1 MTPSSPRSWGSLA
14 SRRNKAKPLRI
25 SVTAMSILM
34 DSSWRAARWL
44 PRAVSARR
52 GGIVVAAVL
61 AAVGLVFAWQA
72 SLLDLGGFE
81 LPGPG
86 FFPLVL
92 GSLVFAFAVLIAIE
106 GLRGVGAGE
115 AVELGH
121 RDVLIVLAALAAA
134 AALFEPLGAYLSLGL
149 FGAVLLVL
157 LARVSIPLAIASAA
171 VAMVACWYF
180 FQVLLGLQ
188 LPRGPF

>member
-1 MTPSSPRSWGSLA
+1 
-14 SRRNKAKPLRI
+14 
-25 SVTAMSILM
+25 MSIFM

-44 PRAVSARR
+44 PRTVSVRR

-61 AAVGLVFAWQA
+61 AGVGLVFAWQA
-72 SLLDLGGFE
+72 SLLDFGGFE

-92 GSLVFAFAVLIAIE
+92 GILVFAFALLIGIE
-106 GLRGVGAGE
+106 GLRGVGDGGT
-115 AVELGH
+115 VELGH
-121 RDVLIVLAALAAA
+121 RDVLIVFAALIAV

-149 FGAVLLVL
+149 FGAVLLVF
-157 LARVSIPLAIASAA
+157 LARVSVPLAIAAAA

>member
-1 MTPSSPRSWGSLA
+1 
-14 SRRNKAKPLRI
+14 
-25 SVTAMSILM
+25 MSILM
-34 DSSWRAARWL
+34 ESSWRAARWL
-44 PRAVSARR
+44 PRTVSARR

-61 AAVGLVFAWQA
+61 AGVGLVFAWQA
-72 SLLDLGGFE
+72 SKLDFGGFE

-92 GSLVFAFAVLIAIE
+92 GLLVFAFAVLIAIE
-106 GLRGVGAGE
+106 GFRGAGE
-115 AVELGH
+115 GGTVELGH
-121 RDVLIVLAALAAA
+121 RDVLIVVAALAAA

-157 LARVSIPLAIASAA
+157 LARVSVPLAMAA
-171 VAMVACWYF
+171 AGVAMAACWYF

>member
-1 MTPSSPRSWGSLA
+1 
-14 SRRNKAKPLRI
+14 
-25 SVTAMSILM
+25 MSILM
-34 DSSWRAARWL
+34 DSSRRAARWL

-61 AAVGLVFAWQA
+61 AGVGLLFAWQA
-72 SLLDLGGFE
+72 SLLDFGGFD

-92 GSLVFAFAVLIAIE
+92 GVLVFAFAVLIAIE
-106 GLRGVGAGE
+106 GLRGAGE
-115 AVELGH
+115 GETVELGH
-121 RDVLIVLAALAAA
+121 RDVLIVLAALLAV

-149 FGAVLLVL
+149 FGAVLLVV
-157 LARVSIPLAIASAA
+157 LARVAVPLAIASAA

>member
-1 MTPSSPRSWGSLA
+1 
-14 SRRNKAKPLRI
+14 
-25 SVTAMSILM
+25 MSILM
-34 DSSWRAARWL
+34 DGSWRAARWL

-52 GGIVVAAVL
+52 SGIVVAAVL
-61 AAVGLVFAWQA
+61 AGVGLVFAWQA
-72 SLLDLGGFE
+72 SLLDFGGFE

-92 GSLVFAFAVLIAIE
+92 GILVFTFAGLIGIE
-106 GLRGVGAGE
+106 GLRGGGE
-115 AVELGH
+115 GGTVELGH
-121 RDVLIVLAALAAA
+121 RDVLIVFAALIAA

-157 LARVSIPLAIASAA
+157 LARVSVPLAIAAA
-171 VAMVACWYF
+171 SVAMVACWYF

>member
-1 MTPSSPRSWGSLA
+1 
-14 SRRNKAKPLRI
+14 
-25 SVTAMSILM
+25 MSILM
-34 DSSWRAARWL
+34 DSSRRAARWL

-61 AAVGLVFAWQA
+61 AGVGLLFAWQA
-72 SLLDLGGFE
+72 SLLDFGGFD

-92 GSLVFAFAVLIAIE
+92 GVLVFAFAVLIAIE
-106 GLRGVGAGE
+106 GLRGAGE
-115 AVELGH
+115 GETVELGH
-121 RDVLIVLAALAAA
+121 RDVLIVLAALLAV

-149 FGAVLLVL
+149 FGAVLLVV
-157 LARVSIPLAIASAA
+157 LARVAVPLAVASAA

>member
-1 MTPSSPRSWGSLA
+1 
-14 SRRNKAKPLRI
+14 
-25 SVTAMSILM
+25 MSILM

-52 GGIVVAAVL
+52 GGIAVAAVL
-61 AAVGLVFAWQA
+61 AGVGLVFAWQA
-72 SLLDLGGFE
+72 SLLDFGGLD

-92 GSLVFAFAVLIAIE
+92 GVLVFAFAVLIAIE
-106 GLRGVGAGE
+106 GLRGAGE
-115 AVELGH
+115 GETVELGH
-121 RDVLIVLAALAAA
+121 RDVLIVLAALVAV

-149 FGAVLLVL
+149 FGAVLLVV
-157 LARVSIPLAIASAA
+157 LARVAVPLAIASAA

>member
-1 MTPSSPRSWGSLA
+1 
-14 SRRNKAKPLRI
+14 
-25 SVTAMSILM
+25 MSILM
-34 DSSWRAARWL
+34 DSSWRAVRWL
-44 PRAVSARR
+44 PRTVSARR

-61 AAVGLVFAWQA
+61 AGVGLVFAWQA
-72 SLLDLGGFE
+72 SLLDFGGFD

-92 GSLVFAFAVLIAIE
+92 GVLVFAFAVLIAIE
-106 GLRGVGAGE
+106 GLRGAGE
-115 AVELGH
+115 GETVELGH
-121 RDVLIVLAALAAA
+121 RDVLIVFAALIAV

-149 FGAVLLVL
+149 FGAVLLVVL
-157 LARVSIPLAIASAA
+157 GRVSVPLAIASAA

>member
-1 MTPSSPRSWGSLA
+1 
-14 SRRNKAKPLRI
+14 
-25 SVTAMSILM
+25 MSIHM
-34 DSSWRAARWL
+34 ENSWRGGAGRLL
-44 PRAVSARR
+44 PCVVSARR
-52 GGIVVAAVL
+52 GGIVVAALL
-61 AAVGLVFAWQA
+61 AVIGLVFAWQA
-72 SLLDLGGFE
+72 SLLDFGGFD

-92 GSLVFAFAVLIAIE
+92 GVVVIAFSTLIAIE
-106 GLRGVGAGE
+106 GFRGAGE
-115 AVELGH
+115 GETVELGH
-121 RDVLIVLAALAAA
+121 RDVLIVMVAMVAV

-157 LARVSIPLAIASAA
+157 LARVSAPLAMAA
-171 VAMVACWYF
+171 AGVAMVACWYF

>member
-1 MTPSSPRSWGSLA
+1 
-14 SRRNKAKPLRI
+14 
-25 SVTAMSILM
+25 MSILM

-44 PRAVSARR
+44 PRTVSARR
-52 GGIVVAAVL
+52 GGIIVAAVL
-61 AAVGLVFAWQA
+61 AGVGLVFAWQA
-72 SLLDLGGFE
+72 SLLDFGGLD

-92 GSLVFAFAVLIAIE
+92 GVLVFALAALIAIE
-106 GLRGVGAGE
+106 GLRSAGGGAT
-115 AVELGH
+115 VELGH
-121 RDVLIVLAALAAA
+121 RDVLIVLAALVAV
-134 AALFEPLGAYLSLGL
+134 AALFEPLGAYLALGL

-157 LARVSIPLAIASAA
+157 LARVSVPLAIASAA